1 MLCPATA
8 DRMPPYLCPLSRIRR
23 ARNSGVTVCK
33 QDLAQSGLN
42 VQKGYEL
49 DDTQAVNNSS
59 EEKIELSSQRK
70 VGKKRRS
77 FRRRE
82 KHLILCP
89 GPYVVSQ
96 R

>member
-33 QDLAQSGLN
+33 QDLAQSGLQ

-49 DDTQAVNNSS
+49 DDTQAVNNTV
-59 EEKIELSSQRK
+59 KRKLSSAVSERL
-70 VGKKRRS
+70 G
-77 FRRRE
+77 RRE
-82 KHLILCP
+82 EALGGGKSI
-89 GPYVVSQ
+89 
-96 R
+96 